1 MCVDFS
7 DEFSI
12 FAALVHT
19 VKLVVSQFCHESVQ
33 IIRPN
38 YKMDFE

>member
-19 VKLVVSQFCHESVQ
+19 VKLVPQFCHESVQ